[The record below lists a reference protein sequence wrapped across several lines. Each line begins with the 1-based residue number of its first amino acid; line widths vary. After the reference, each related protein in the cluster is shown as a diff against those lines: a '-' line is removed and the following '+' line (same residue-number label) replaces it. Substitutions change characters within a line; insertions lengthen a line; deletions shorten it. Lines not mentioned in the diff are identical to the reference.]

1 MDPTL
6 PQVAPKKFPS
16 GLIIGGI
23 VVSLVIIIA
32 VGLWLLGFFDTA
44 TPSPGPSGIP
54 GACTPV
60 GSTATDI
67 IGGTDC
73 CSYSASFFP
82 LDANNKC
89 LAAAPWSTPP
99 PPQQQPSTPP
109 SPQQQPS
116 TPPSPQQQPQQQ
128 PSTSSPAPSTCPPG
142 YNLNTSNSPGYD
154 TAAPIG
160 LDSNYCVMTL
170 TKPSSVSSW
179 PLCPPNNT
187 GPIQYDSVHE
197 NCYVPKVG

>member
-6 PQVAPKKFPS
+6 PPVAPKKFPR

-44 TPSPGPSGIP
+44 TPSLSPTSPGPSP
-54 GACTPV
+54 PAMSPDQ
-60 GSTATDI
+60 S
-67 IGGTDC
+67 
-73 CSYSASFFP
+73 P
-82 LDANNKC
+82 Q
-89 LAAAPWSTPP
+89 APQPPTPP
-99 PPQQQPSTPP
+99 P
-109 SPQQQPS
+109 PQQQPS

-142 YNLNTSNSPGYD
+142 YNLNTSNSPGYGI
-154 TAAPIG
+154 AQYAG
-160 LDSNYCVMTL
+160 LDANYCYT
-170 TKPSSVSSW
+170 TISKPNWQAPW
-179 PLCPPNNT
+179 PTCPT
-187 GPIQYDSVHE
+187 GSTQFQIDALNE

>member
-6 PQVAPKKFPS
+6 PPVAPKKFPR

-44 TPSPGPSGIP
+44 TPSLSPTSPGPSP
-54 GACTPV
+54 PAMSPDQ
-60 GSTATDI
+60 S
-67 IGGTDC
+67 
-73 CSYSASFFP
+73 P
-82 LDANNKC
+82 Q
-89 LAAAPWSTPP
+89 APQPPTPP
-99 PPQQQPSTPP
+99 PPQQQP
-109 SPQQQPS
+109 
-116 TPPSPQQQPQQQ
+116 QQQPQPPP
-128 PSTSSPAPSTCPPG
+128 PSCPPG
-142 YNLNTSNSPGYD
+142 YNLNTSDSPGYA

>member
-1 MDPTL
+1 M
-6 PQVAPKKFPS
+6 
-16 GLIIGGI
+16 
-23 VVSLVIIIA
+23 VSLVIIIA

-99 PPQQQPSTPP
+99 PPQQQP
-109 SPQQQPS
+109 QQQPP
-116 TPPSPQQQPQQQ
+116 TPPPVQPPTPPPPPQPLLQPQ

-142 YNLNTSNSPGYD
+142 YNLNTSNSPGYGI
-154 TAAPIG
+154 AQYAG
-160 LDSNYCVMTL
+160 LDANYCYT
-170 TKPSSVSSW
+170 TISKPNWQAPW
-179 PLCPPNNT
+179 PTCPT
-187 GPIQYDSVHE
+187 GSTQFQIDALNE

>member
-6 PQVAPKKFPS
+6 PPVAPKKFPR

-44 TPSPGPSGIP
+44 TPSLSPTSPGPSP
-54 GACTPV
+54 PAMSPDQ
-60 GSTATDI
+60 S
-67 IGGTDC
+67 
-73 CSYSASFFP
+73 P
-82 LDANNKC
+82 Q
-89 LAAAPWSTPP
+89 APQPPTPP

-109 SPQQQPS
+109 SPQQQPSTPPPVQPS

-142 YNLNTSNSPGYD
+142 YNLNTSNSPG
-154 TAAPIG
+154 
-160 LDSNYCVMTL
+160 
-170 TKPSSVSSW
+170 SVKRRMKAE
-179 PLCPPNNT
+179 T
-187 GPIQYDSVHE
+187 
-197 NCYVPKVG
+197 

>member
-6 PQVAPKKFPS
+6 PPVVPKKFPR

-32 VGLWLLGFFDTA
+32 VGLWLLGFFDSS
-44 TPSPGPSGIP
+44 PSPMSPGPSLSPMSP
-54 GACTPV
+54 GPSLSPMSPGPSPPAMSP
-60 GSTATDI
+60 GQS
-67 IGGTDC
+67 
-73 CSYSASFFP
+73 P
-82 LDANNKC
+82 Q
-89 LAAAPWSTPP
+89 APQPPTPP
-99 PPQQQPSTPP
+99 PPQQQP
-109 SPQQQPS
+109 QQQPP
-116 TPPSPQQQPQQQ
+116 TPPPVQPPTPPPPQPLLQPQPPPPPPP
-128 PSTSSPAPSTCPPG
+128 PSCPPG
-142 YNLNTSNSPGYD
+142 YNLNTSNSPGYA

>member
-6 PQVAPKKFPS
+6 PPVAPKKFPR

-32 VGLWLLGFFDTA
+32 VGLWLLGFFDSS
-44 TPSPGPSGIP
+44 PSPMSPGPSLSPMSP
-54 GACTPV
+54 GPSPPAMSP
-60 GSTATDI
+60 GQSPQAMSP
-67 IGGTDC
+67 GQ
-73 CSYSASFFP
+73 SP
-82 LDANNKC
+82 Q
-89 LAAAPWSTPP
+89 APQPPTPP
-99 PPQQQPSTPP
+99 PPQQQP
-109 SPQQQPS
+109 
-116 TPPSPQQQPQQQ
+116 QQQPQPPP
-128 PSTSSPAPSTCPPG
+128 PSCPPG
-142 YNLNTSNSPGYD
+142 YNLNTSDSPGYA

>member
-6 PQVAPKKFPS
+6 PPVAPKKFPR

-44 TPSPGPSGIP
+44 TPSLSPTSPGPSP
-54 GACTPV
+54 PAMSPDQ
-60 GSTATDI
+60 S
-67 IGGTDC
+67 
-73 CSYSASFFP
+73 P
-82 LDANNKC
+82 Q
-89 LAAAPWSTPP
+89 APQPPTPP

-109 SPQQQPS
+109 SPQQQPSTPPPVQPS

-142 YNLNTSNSPGYD
+142 YNLNTSNSPGYGI
-154 TAAPIG
+154 AQYAG
-160 LDSNYCVMTL
+160 LDANYCYT
-170 TKPSSVSSW
+170 TISKPNWQAPW
-179 PLCPPNNT
+179 PTCPT
-187 GPIQYDSVHE
+187 GSTQFQIDALNE